1 MDGVTGPIC
10 PPDHVWEGVQPGVI
24 QDEAT
29 VEGTDQAGLLVGRRE
44 AVGGVGAGGQELQLQ
59 LGGGGSGRLARGCW
73 AYLWVWRW
81 DCIRAFWANLCTE
94 LECC

>member
-1 MDGVTGPIC
+1 MLTPGQVC

-29 VEGTDQAGLLVGRRE
+29 VEGTDQAGLLVARGK

-59 LGGGGSGRLARGCW
+59 LWGEGDDDQEDWQRDPGYTFGSGDGTGSGHSGPTFA
-73 AYLWVWRW
+73 VK
-81 DCIRAFWANLCTE
+81 
-94 LECC
+94 